1 MKFFVIICILLVIE
15 ETMGYP
21 FHLLA
26 SSLLLVIILVAR
38 QSCAVIV
45 VVVVGDAHAGTLVAR
60 NRIFVVYIEGGQC
73 LRIESIGFIISLV
86 TNLNFSR

>member
-26 SSLLLVIILVAR
+26 SSLLLVIILVVR
-38 QSCAVIV
+38 QSYAIDA
-45 VVVVGDAHAGTLVAR
+45 VGDAHAGTLVAR
-60 NRIFVVYIEGGQC
+60 HSIFVVNI
-73 LRIESIGFIISLV
+73 
-86 TNLNFSR
+86 